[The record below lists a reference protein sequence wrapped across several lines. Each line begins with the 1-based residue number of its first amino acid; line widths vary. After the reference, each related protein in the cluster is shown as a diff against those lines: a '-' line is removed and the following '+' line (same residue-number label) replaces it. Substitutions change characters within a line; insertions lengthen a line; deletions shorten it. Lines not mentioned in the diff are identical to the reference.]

1 VPLINIGT
9 VNLAGTNLNVVQSYT
24 IKLVRHG
31 DRRNAQA
38 IENESAQGNTFL
50 KPVDNIGHKSIP
62 NYPEYASQFIY
73 DIGIPGCAAP
83 GRVFV
88 GQRKESFFINVG
100 EIFDLL
106 NLNPVGPRDGN
117 KNDLT
122 SKNIT
127 TIALEVPIACLTA
140 GKDPVIG
147 GWTTAS
153 LRNAD
158 GGNSEHSYRQV
169 SRLGMPLVN
178 ELVIG
183 LPDKDKFNE
192 SHPDRDAQFLN
203 YVTNPSLPVLLN
215 VLFGDAAKA
224 PGTPRNDLVA
234 AFLTGV
240 KGLNQPL
247 RVNPAEMLRLNTS
260 IAPTVAAKQNDLG
273 VLGGDLA
280 GFPNGR
286 RPYDDIVDITLRVAE
301 GALCGAIGTC
311 GSETTDPNNGA
322 PYTDGVR
329 AAGPDAADTHVTGM
343 INPNDI
349 YLSTFPY
356 LFPPIPGSPQG
367 ATQ

>member
-1 VPLINIGT
+1 MKSRSSGGIALLGCALLPFIASASSHREAPFIAGSPRVDGTDFYMFRSYEPGRSNFVTLLANYIPFQEPQGGPNFYNMDETAIYAINIDNDGSGRPDLSFEFEFKNTTKDLTVSAGGQQTPVPLINIGT

-38 IENESAQGNTFL
+38 IENVSTQGNSFL

-73 DIGIPGCAAP
+73 NIGIPGCAAP

-100 EIFDLL
+100 EIFDLV

-127 TIALEVPIACLTA
+127 TIALEVPTTCLTA

-153 LRNAD
+153 LRKSD
-158 GGNSEHSYRQV
+158 EGDSERSYRQV

-178 ELVIG
+178 EVVIG
-183 LPDKDKFNE
+183 LPDKE
-192 SHPDRDAQFLN
+192 VQR
-203 YVTNPSLPVLLN
+203 
-215 VLFGDAAKA
+215 
-224 PGTPRNDLVA
+224 
-234 AFLTGV
+234 
-240 KGLNQPL
+240 
-247 RVNPAEMLRLNTS
+247 
-260 IAPTVAAKQNDLG
+260 KQS
-273 VLGGDLA
+273 
-280 GFPNGR
+280 
-286 RPYDDIVDITLRVAE
+286 
-301 GALCGAIGTC
+301 
-311 GSETTDPNNGA
+311 GS
-322 PYTDGVR
+322 
-329 AAGPDAADTHVTGM
+329 
-343 INPNDI
+343 
-349 YLSTFPY
+349 
-356 LFPPIPGSPQG
+356 
-367 ATQ
+367 